1 MRSRAFVCLSLA
13 LACGGDDDGRGSS
26 GNATAVTTANN
37 PLTGQPTTSGE
48 STGEL
53 TSGET
58 AGQGATTADPDSSP
72 PGGTS
77 TGIITTF
84 FTTGDA
90 DTFDSFDSFDT
101 EDSAGPECDPTFKAT
116 IRDFREDHP
125 DFEDYTGD
133 SAFKGLVLAKLGPD
147 KKPVH
152 AAAGGTPQTT
162 GPAEF
167 AQWYNDVANVNI
179 PFAIELALTEVSPG
193 LFSYQNNAFYPIDNQ
208 GWDNEGNPH
217 NYHFTTEIHLTFA
230 YNGGEKFTFTGDDDL
245 WLFINDTLA
254 IDLGGTHPE
263 LSDTVD
269 LDAQAATLGIVPGN
283 SYAMDIF
290 HAERHTDQSNFRID
304 TSIKCFYVPG

>member
-1 MRSRAFVCLSLA
+1 MRSRAFVCLSLT
-13 LACGGDDDGRGSS
+13 LACGGDDDGRGDS
-26 GNATAVTTANN
+26 GSVTAVTTANN

-48 STGEL
+48 STSEL
-53 TSGET
+53 TSGDTT
-58 AGQGATTADPDSSP
+58 AAQDATTADPDSTP
-72 PGGTS
+72 PGTS
-77 TGIITTF
+77 TGIITTY
-84 FTTGDA
+84 FTTGDV

-101 EDSAGPECDPTFKAT
+101 EDTAGPECDQTFKAT
-116 IRDFREDHP
+116 IRDFSVDHP

-133 SAFKGLVLAKLGPD
+133 TAFKGLVMATLGPD

-152 AAAGGTPQTT
+152 AAPGGTAQTT

-179 PFAIELALTEVSPG
+179 PFAIELQLTEVSPG

-245 WLFINDTLA
+245 WLFINNNLA

-304 TSIKCFYVPG
+304 TSIKCFYIPG

>member
-1 MRSRAFVCLSLA
+1 VLARRRLPVPCARLRRRRRRPRRQRQRHRRHHREQPAHRAAHHRRSRPA
-13 LACGGDDDGRGSS
+13 
-26 GNATAVTTANN
+26 
-37 PLTGQPTTSGE
+37 
-48 STGEL
+48 
-53 TSGET
+53 
-58 AGQGATTADPDSSP
+58 SP
-72 PGGTS
+72 PPARPPTEASTPPPRTAARQGTS

-101 EDSAGPECDPTFKAT
+101 EDTAAPSATRPSRRRSATSASTTPTSRTTPAT
-116 IRDFREDHP
+116 PPSRASSCRPRPRQEA
-125 DFEDYTGD
+125 G
-133 SAFKGLVLAKLGPD
+133 
-147 KKPVH
+147 H
-152 AAAGGTPQTT
+152 AAPGGTAQTT

-179 PFAIELALTEVSPG
+179 PFAIELQLTEVSPG

-245 WLFINDTLA
+245 WLFINGTLA
-254 IDLGGTHPE
+254 LDLGGTHPE

-304 TSIKCFYVPG
+304 TSIKCFYIPG